1 VARGAPLSSESF
13 KSLFDVEEGGA
24 LQDTRYRPCQ
34 FAPGQHRLLAFNGDG
49 SRIGHFL
56 REVHQHEV
64 ADVIEAL
71 MNDGPTVAK
80 TRARTTSADAQAVL
94 RRVSWMLVRP
104 GMSLVN
110 EELRQ
115 TLQADTASRAAAALA
130 RRRAHWAA
138 QDGVA

>member
-1 VARGAPLSSESF
+1 L
-13 KSLFDVEEGGA
+13 K
-24 LQDTRYRPCQ
+24 
-34 FAPGQHRLLAFNGDG
+34 
-49 SRIGHFL
+49 
-56 REVHQHEV
+56 EVRQYEV
-64 ADVIEAL
+64 GDVIEAL
-71 MNDGPTVAK
+71 MNEGMSAARA
-80 TRARTTSADAQAVL
+80 RARTTSADTQAVL

-104 GMSLVN
+104 GLNLVK